1 MRRLLAPV
9 LVGAAAL
16 ALIVLAAAGAE
27 STKYGGTLVVGL
39 SRGDP
44 DSLDPTVS
52 HSISSQ
58 EIYDAMCVRLYGP
71 GNFPLLAAS
80 QPQLSKDKLSYS
92 IQLRQGVQFNDGTPV
107 NAQAVVANVQRFLT
121 YPGSA
126 RSSDF
131 AGVAGVAVGGPY
143 TVVFHL
149 TQRDSAFQANPWVL
163 SPTAFTNEGANFAAN
178 PVCAGPFIFDHRVV
192 GDNVTVI
199 KSPYWYDRGDI
210 HLDKIVFRS
219 MGDASAAVAA
229 LESGDIQAL
238 DNVSTAL
245 LPSVQENTS
254 LHVIHSTTYGWSGLF
269 INIGNKNGV
278 GAPPA
283 NVGSPLALS
292 PKLRQAFEE
301 AIDRPALSKVV
312 YGGLIQ
318 AGCTPIGPNDT
329 QWYASTTVPCTP
341 YDPKDASRLVA
352 KSGYPNPTI
361 HLLIANSADNLRLA
375 QFLQSEEAA
384 IGINLV
390 IDASDNA
397 TALARAAGGNFDVY
411 FLGQTNGDPDPNNDF
426 YSLLYTGGAKNY
438 SGYSNPRLDYV
449 LTNALKASNLKARQT
464 NYRVAQQII
473 LADRPVIVLI
483 HQTSY
488 AAYSTSVAGVA
499 LPAGALTLHA
509 ENAQLT

>member
-1 MRRLLAPV
+1 M
-9 LVGAAAL
+9 
-16 ALIVLAAAGAE
+16 
-27 STKYGGTLVVGL
+27 
-39 SRGDP
+39 
-44 DSLDPTVS
+44 
-52 HSISSQ
+52 
-58 EIYDAMCVRLYGP
+58 RLYGP
-71 GNFPLLAAS
+71 GGFPLLAAS
-80 QPQLSKDKLSYS
+80 QPQLSKDKLSYT

-131 AGVAGVAVGGPY
+131 PGVSSVTVGGPFA
-143 TVVFHL
+143 VVFHL
-149 TQRDSAFQANPWVL
+149 TQRDSAFAVNPWVL
-163 SPTAFTNEGANFAAN
+163 SPTAFTNEGSSFASN
-178 PVCAGPFIFDHRVV
+178 PVCAGPFMFDHRVV
-192 GDNVTVI
+192 GDNVTVT

-210 HLDKIVFRS
+210 HLDKIVFKS

-245 LPSVQENTS
+245 LPAVQENTS

-278 GAPPA
+278 GTPPSSP
-283 NVGSPLALS
+283 GSPLATS

-301 AIDRPALSKVV
+301 AIDRAALSKVV

-318 AGCTPIGPNDT
+318 AGCTLIGPNDT
-329 QWYASTTVPCTP
+329 QWYAATSVPCTP
-341 YDPKDASRLVA
+341 YDPKDARQLVA
-352 KSGYPNPTI
+352 RSGYPNPTV

-390 IDASDNA
+390 IDATDNA
-397 TALARAAGGNFDVY
+397 TALARAAAGSFDVY
-411 FLGQTNGDPDPNNDF
+411 FLGQTNGDPDPNNNF
-426 YSLLYTGGAKNY
+426 YSLLFTGGAKNY

-449 LTNALKASNLKARQT
+449 LTNALKASSLKARQT

-483 HQTSY
+483 HQTTY
-488 AAYSTSVAGVA
+488 AAYSTSVEGVA
-499 LPAGALTLHA
+499 MPAGSLNLHV
-509 ENAQLT
+509 ENAQLK